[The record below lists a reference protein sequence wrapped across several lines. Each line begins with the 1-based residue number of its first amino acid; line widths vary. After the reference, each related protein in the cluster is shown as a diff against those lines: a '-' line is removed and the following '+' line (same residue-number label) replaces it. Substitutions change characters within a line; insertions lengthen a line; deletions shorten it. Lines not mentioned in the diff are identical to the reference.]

1 MLRPGIKKTRGQ
13 IFKLKFNLSSGI
25 VTSPIFFSSV
35 DSFNVQNLTIPIINV
50 NRISLQSRYISEGMA
65 QRPKPFLALISRLR
79 YLLLK
84 GPEVG
89 DSWPKTENKQKT
101 SVF

>member
-1 MLRPGIKKTRGQ
+1 
-13 IFKLKFNLSSGI
+13 
-25 VTSPIFFSSV
+25 
-35 DSFNVQNLTIPIINV
+35 
-50 NRISLQSRYISEGMA
+50 MA

-101 SVF
+101 PVLSVQQSKHYNFEQNVSKDAWNNICSVDFY

>member
-1 MLRPGIKKTRGQ
+1 
-13 IFKLKFNLSSGI
+13 
-25 VTSPIFFSSV
+25 
-35 DSFNVQNLTIPIINV
+35 
-50 NRISLQSRYISEGMA
+50 MA
-65 QRPKPFLALISRLR
+65 QRPQPFLALISRLR

-101 SVF
+101 PVFRVYNKAGTTILNKTCRRMLEIISTQLIFIKTKLCFFKRNAMSLECSSTVKVLRPGT

>member
-1 MLRPGIKKTRGQ
+1 
-13 IFKLKFNLSSGI
+13 
-25 VTSPIFFSSV
+25 
-35 DSFNVQNLTIPIINV
+35 
-50 NRISLQSRYISEGMA
+50 MA

-101 SVF
+101 SVFWVYNKAGTTILNKTCRRMLEIISAQLIFIKQNYVFSKGMQCPSNVLAQ